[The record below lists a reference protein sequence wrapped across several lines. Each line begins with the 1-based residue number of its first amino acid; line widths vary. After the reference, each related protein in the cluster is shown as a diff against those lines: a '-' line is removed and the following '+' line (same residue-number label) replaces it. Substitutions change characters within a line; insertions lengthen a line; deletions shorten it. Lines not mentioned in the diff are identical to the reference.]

1 MTLLEFKLNEEND
14 NYYYFTIV
22 IEIGGCVYKK
32 KEIKIID
39 CFKAKSP
46 GKEWSR
52 RISDGDYL
60 RHSLS
65 FDFEYNIILLND
77 LTILANE
84 LKKETNKLY
93 YGFGDRNYDDELKYL
108 RINSNYLW
116 FIKSALIQTL
126 QDKYNDKY
134 SEDLLRQ
141 EMVYFKINNTN
152 KIFIVSSKKYE
163 NIVIIA
169 NSIKY
174 V

>member
-84 LKKETNKLY
+84 LKNSGTWGEAK
-93 YGFGDRNYDDELKYL
+93 
-108 RINSNYLW
+108 RIASN
-116 FIKSALIQTL
+116 IEGTAKQIRTL
-126 QDKYNDKY
+126 
-134 SEDLLRQ
+134 
-141 EMVYFKINNTN
+141 
-152 KIFIVSSKKYE
+152 
-163 NIVIIA
+163 
-169 NSIKY
+169 
-174 V
+174 